1 MALMLLAC
9 LHRPPAAVLPVEQVA
24 GFKIEVLGTTIA
36 GTGVFAEEGEGLVF
50 QALTPAGTALFTV
63 RDEGGQ
69 EPEVTAPSEEM
80 EEMLAR
86 IPWHRDLSLLFRWDC
101 PQGRCTVE
109 TGRVVQTSDT
119 RRYRGE
125 GGPATVTLTEERLEL
140 WDPRRRYRLTV
151 LR

>member
-1 MALMLLAC
+1 MTLLLMGC
-9 LHRPPAAVLPVEQVA
+9 LHRPLAEVRPVEEVA

-36 GTGVFAEEGEGLVF
+36 GTGVFVEEGDQLVF
-50 QALTPAGTALFTV
+50 QALTPAGTALFSV
-63 RDEGGQ
+63 RDGVDS
-69 EPEVTAPSEEM
+69 EPEVQAPKEEM
-80 EEMLAR
+80 AEMLAR
-86 IPWHRDLSLLFRWDC
+86 IPWYRDLSLLFRWDC

-109 TGRVVQTSDT
+109 TGRIIQTPDA

-125 GGPATVTLTEERLEL
+125 GGPATVTLTAETVEL